1 MGKTKKELE
10 ERRMRIKKLY
20 ESGLNVYQIADTVGV
35 ALSTVYN
42 SLSIMGITLQKAAGK
57 DESNLVYADNSVPVL
72 EKVVIHGNWLYKNR
86 KKYRVNRICTDITPL
101 FAPR

>member
-10 ERRMRIKKLY
+10 ERRTRIKKLY

-42 SLSIMGITLQKAAGK
+42 SLSIMGITLQKAAGR
-57 DESNLVYADNSVPVL
+57 DESNLVYADNTVVL
-72 EKVVIHGNWLYKNR
+72 KKVVIYGKRYID
-86 KKYRVNRICTDITPL
+86 VTPI

>member
-1 MGKTKKELE
+1 MVSKKELE

-42 SLSIMGITLQKAAGK
+42 SLSIMGITLQKAMGR
-57 DESNLVYADNSVPVL
+57 DESNLVYADNKVVL
-72 EKVVIHGNWLYKNR
+72 EKVVIYGKRY
-86 KKYRVNRICTDITPL
+86 TDITPL